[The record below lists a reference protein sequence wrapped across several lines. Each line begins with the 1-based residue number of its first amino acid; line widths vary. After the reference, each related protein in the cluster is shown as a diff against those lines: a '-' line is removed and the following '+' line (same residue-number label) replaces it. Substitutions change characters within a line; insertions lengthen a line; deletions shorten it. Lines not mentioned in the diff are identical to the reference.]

1 MNTAYFLNLAV
12 NGIVEGLLVGM
23 LALGI
28 TLTFGV
34 AKFPNASA
42 GDLGMFG
49 AYAGWIFQSLTASL
63 AVFSLLVAG
72 ISAIV
77 VSALLAVFFWWFVF
91 KGLSKRPGVYSL
103 IASIGVAFMLRSVI
117 TLFLGHDQQT
127 YTAPLYRAFLV
138 GPIRVIPM
146 DLWIAAIAVIA
157 MLCVFYILQRTSI
170 GRRMRAIA
178 DNPQLAQASGIPA
191 VRTMAVLWLI
201 SGGLAGLSGFLLGL
215 KSVISPE
222 MGWDFLLPAFA
233 ATILGTV
240 GNPLGAVIGGIL
252 VGMAQELST
261 PFVGFTYKIAIG
273 YVVMLLIL
281 LIRPGG
287 IFSSRTRIR

>member
-12 NGIVEGLLVGM
+12 NGLVEGLLVGM

-42 GDLGMFG
+42 GDVGMFG
-49 AYAGWIFQSLTASL
+49 AYAGWIFQSTTLSL
-63 AVFSLLVAG
+63 GVFSLLVAG

-77 VSALLAVFFWWFVF
+77 ASALISLFFWWFVF
-91 KGLSKRPGVYSL
+91 KNLSKRAGVYSL

-127 YTAPLYRAFLV
+127 YTAPLSRAFQF
-138 GPIRVIPM
+138 GPVQIIPT
-146 DLWIAAIAVIA
+146 DLWIAGIAAIAIAV
-157 MLCVFYILQRTSI
+157 VFFILKHTST

-191 VRTMAVLWLI
+191 TRVMAILWLI

-281 LIRPGG
+281 LVRPGG
-287 IFSSRTRIR
+287 LFSSRTRIR

>member
-1 MNTAYFLNLAV
+1 MNAAYFLNLAV
-12 NGIVEGLLVGM
+12 NGVVEGLLVGL

-42 GDLGMFG
+42 GDVGMFG
-49 AYAGWIFQSLTASL
+49 AYAGWIIQPVAASLTAS
-63 AVFSLLVAG
+63 SLLFAG
-72 ISAIV
+72 AGAILISALV
-77 VSALLAVFFWWFVF
+77 ALFFWWFVF
-91 KGLSKRPGVYSL
+91 KHFSGRAGVYSL
-103 IASIGVAFMLRSVI
+103 ISSIGVAFMLRSVI

-127 YTAPLYRAFLV
+127 YAAPLSRAYKFGV
-138 GPIRVIPM
+138 IQIIPM
-146 DLWIAAIAVIA
+146 DLWIAIIALTA
-157 MLCVFYILQRTSI
+157 MICVFFILRRTSM

-191 VRTMAVLWLI
+191 VRVMAVLWLI

-222 MGWDFLLPAFA
+222 MGWDLLLPAFA

-240 GNPLGAVIGGIL
+240 GNPLGAVIGGVLI
-252 VGMAQELST
+252 GIAQEVST

-273 YVVMLLIL
+273 YVVMLIIL

-287 IFSSRTRIR
+287 LFSSRMRIR